1 MRRLSTRRSI
11 ADVLGTAKQKERTR
25 PPTDARELADLELT
39 DLEGRAVRLGD
50 TWSENPAVVVFLRHY
65 G

>member
-1 MRRLSTRRSI
+1 
-11 ADVLGTAKQKERTR
+11 VLGTSKRRQRTDQ
-25 PPTDARELADLELT
+25 PSDARELADLRLI
-39 DLEGRAVRLGD
+39 DLEGQEVRLGD